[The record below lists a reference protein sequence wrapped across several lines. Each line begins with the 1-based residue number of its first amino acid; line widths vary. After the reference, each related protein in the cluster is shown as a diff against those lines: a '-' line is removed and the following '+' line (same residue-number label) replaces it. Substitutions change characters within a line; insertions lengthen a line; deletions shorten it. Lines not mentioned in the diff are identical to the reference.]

1 MEAGLLEPPS
11 SIQAASPEDGATTDI
26 AADAKPEGGEQEA
39 DEEDEEEMV
48 SFLCDVPHSQH

>member
-39 DEEDEEEMV
+39 DEEDEEEQL
-48 SFLCDVPHSQH
+48 SEKLDTS